1 MNYQKSNGVSTIT
14 DSSKRVTII
23 NGVEYP
29 WVRGMRGCSTTTI
42 NGKVFIDGF
51 ELNKNGE
58 WKRTLRALWHLI
70 F

>member
-1 MNYQKSNGVSTIT
+1 MVQKRI
-14 DSSKRVTII
+14 TII

-29 WVRGMRGCSTTTI
+29 WVKGMRGCSTTTI

-51 ELNKNGE
+51 ELNKNGQ